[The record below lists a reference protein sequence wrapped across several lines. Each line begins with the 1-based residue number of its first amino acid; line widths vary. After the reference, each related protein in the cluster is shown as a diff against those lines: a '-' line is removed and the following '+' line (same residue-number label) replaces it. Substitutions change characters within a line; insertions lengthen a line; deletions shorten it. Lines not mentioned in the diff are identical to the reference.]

1 MTNLS
6 THYLRFELK
15 NPLVVSSSPL
25 TENLE
30 NIRRMEDAGASAIV
44 LHSLFEEQVI
54 LDGRKLN
61 FGFIPGE
68 ESYSESLNSFPDMKN
83 YNLGPEGYLEHI
95 QKAKKSINI
104 PLIASLNATSK
115 GNWVSYARQVQQAGA
130 DAIELNIYF
139 IPIDTDLTGTEI
151 EQRYLDILRDVR
163 SNVTI
168 PIAVKLNPFFSSIPN
183 MAKGLDKTGAD
194 ALVLFN
200 RFYLPDFDL
209 NTHDVTPF
217 LTLSNSN
224 EVLLRMHWIAIL
236 YGNIQSDLAVTGGIH
251 TAKDVVKC
259 IMAGASVT
267 MMTSALLKFG
277 IEHISTVLSDLQMWL
292 KEHEYESITQMR
304 GKMSRK
310 SVKDASVFEH
320 VNYARVIGSYNPRGR

>member
-68 ESYSESLNSFPDMKN
+68 ESYSESLNSFPDMN
-83 YNLGPEGYLEHI
+83 DYNLGPEGYLEHI

-224 EVLLRMHWIAIL
+224 EVLLRMHWTAIL

-259 IMAGASVT
+259 ILAGASVT

>member
-224 EVLLRMHWIAIL
+224 EVLLRMHWTAIL

-259 IMAGASVT
+259 ILAGASVT